1 MRRSR
6 HDGKT
11 LSLYDSSYEVKQ
23 YGDQIFGVK
32 MEDKMTTTKKLN
44 SIAVNTIFAR
54 VLNTDP
60 AQEAQV
66 AHEKILFKRGYKI
79 SGEREIAI
87 MFK

>member
-1 MRRSR
+1 M
-6 HDGKT
+6 K
-11 LSLYDSSYEVKQ
+11 
-23 YGDQIFGVK
+23 YGDQIFGMN
-32 MEDKMTTTKKLN
+32 MEDKMTTTKNLN

-66 AHEKILFKRGYKI
+66 AHAKILFKRRYKI
-79 SGEREIAI
+79 FGEREIAI